1 MKLNQQTA
9 ALALCTLLGVSL
21 LAGCGRSGDFPELQP
36 TADKI
41 EYTNLND
48 SGSREL
54 LQELLSDAGVSDGR
68 IQGFFRRL
76 DHFNDI
82 VKQEWLTDGFE
93 EAKLLYTKYD
103 PYTMQ
108 DEWTAKNGT
117 FPGYNCRITAMS
129 LFGDFLSVSA
139 DSQINAGEDVLF
151 IDEETMKTDPD
162 ALGGS
167 SLADFRALY
176 SSMKTEDTTE
186 IKRHVQTVQEEWA
199 SRGVTFQENER
210 IRLISVFLH
219 DKPTEE
225 KSLLFVGHVGVL
237 LTAEDGTLYFVEKVA
252 FQEPYRLL
260 RFADRTALSDYL
272 MGKYDTSWGQDT
284 ASPFIMENDKL
295 MDGWRPNPDSGSSA
309 LG

>member
-9 ALALCTLLGVSL
+9 ALALCTLLGVSV
-21 LAGCGRSGDFPELQP
+21 LAGCGRSGDFSELQP
-36 TADKI
+36 AVNKI

-54 LQELLSDAGVSDGR
+54 LKELLSDTGVPDGR
-68 IQGFFRRL
+68 IQSFFHRVDR
-76 DHFNDI
+76 FNDS

-93 EAKLLYTKYD
+93 EAELLYTKYD
-103 PYTMQ
+103 PYAMQ

-129 LFGDFLSVSA
+129 LFV
-139 DSQINAGEDVLF
+139 
-151 IDEETMKTDPD
+151 DEEALKTDPD

-176 SSMKTEDTTE
+176 SSMKAEDTTE

-199 SRGVTFQENER
+199 SRGVAFRENER
-210 IRLISVFLH
+210 IRLVTVFFH

-225 KSLLFVGHVGVL
+225 ESLLFVGHVGVL

-252 FQEPYRLL
+252 FQEPYRML

-284 ASPFIMENDKL
+284 ASPFIMENDEL
-295 MDGWRPNPDSGSSA
+295 MDVKSRHA
-309 LG
+309 K

>member
-9 ALALCTLLGVSL
+9 ALALCTLLGVSV
-21 LAGCGRSGDFPELQP
+21 LAGCGRSGDFSELQP
-36 TADKI
+36 AVNKI

-48 SGSREL
+48 SESREL

-68 IQGFFRRL
+68 IQSFFRRV
-76 DHFNDI
+76 DRFHDS

-93 EAKLLYTKYD
+93 EAGLLYTKYD
-103 PYTMQ
+103 PYAMQ

-117 FPGYNCRITAMS
+117 FPGYNCRITAME
-129 LFGDFLSVSA
+129 LFGDFLSA
-139 DSQINAGEDVLF
+139 GDSTPVDAAGEDVLF
-151 IDEETMKTDPD
+151 MDEETLRTDPE

-167 SLADFRALY
+167 SLTDFRALY
-176 SSMKTEDTTE
+176 SAMRAEDTTDVQH
-186 IKRHVQTVQEEWA
+186 HVQAVQEEWK
-199 SRGVTFQENER
+199 SRGISFRENER
-210 IRLISVFLH
+210 IRLITVFFH

-225 KSLLFVGHVGVL
+225 ESILFVGHVGVL
-237 LTAEDGTLYFVEKVA
+237 LTADDGTLYFVEKVA
-252 FQEPYRLL
+252 FQEPYRMR

-295 MDGWRPNPDSGSSA
+295 MDIKTPHSN
-309 LG
+309 

>member
-1 MKLNQQTA
+1 MRSRWKITFIICVVLIA
-9 ALALCTLLGVSL
+9 AV
-21 LAGCGRSGDFPELQP
+21 LAGCGAAEQRPALE
-36 TADKI
+36 KM

-68 IQGFFRRL
+68 IQGFFRRV
-76 DHFNDI
+76 DHFNDS

-93 EAKLLYTKYD
+93 EAELLYTKYD

-117 FPGYNCRITAMS
+117 
-129 LFGDFLSVSA
+129 
-139 DSQINAGEDVLF
+139 
-151 IDEETMKTDPD
+151 
-162 ALGGS
+162 
-167 SLADFRALY
+167 
-176 SSMKTEDTTE
+176 
-186 IKRHVQTVQEEWA
+186 
-199 SRGVTFQENER
+199 
-210 IRLISVFLH
+210 
-219 DKPTEE
+219 
-225 KSLLFVGHVGVL
+225 
-237 LTAEDGTLYFVEKVA
+237 LYFVEKVA

-260 RFADRTALSDYL
+260 RFANRRALSDYL

-284 ASPFIMENDKL
+284 ATPFIMENDKL

>member
-1 MKLNQQTA
+1 MVKGKDGADYEIISADNAGYMCYSYRFRIRGLRRGRAATGIGKDRVHKPERQRIKGTFEGA
-9 ALALCTLLGVSL
+9 ALRHRRVRWAYS
-21 LAGCGRSGDFPELQP
+21 
-36 TADKI
+36 
-41 EYTNLND
+41 
-48 SGSREL
+48 
-54 LQELLSDAGVSDGR
+54 
-68 IQGFFRRL
+68 GFFRRV
-76 DHFNDI
+76 DHFNDS

-93 EAKLLYTKYD
+93 EAELLYTKYD
-103 PYTMQ
+103 PYAMQ

-151 IDEETMKTDPD
+151 VDEETLKTDPD

-176 SSMKTEDTTE
+176 SSMKAEDTTE

-199 SRGVTFQENER
+199 SRGVTFRENER
-210 IRLISVFLH
+210 IRLITVFFH

-225 KSLLFVGHVGVL
+225 ESLLFVGHVGVL

-252 FQEPYRLL
+252 FQEPYRML

-272 MGKYDTSWGQDT
+272 IGKYDTSWGQDT
-284 ASPFIMENDKL
+284 ASPFIMENNEL
-295 MDGWRPNPDSGSSA
+295 MDVKSRHA
-309 LG
+309 K